1 MRSLYQ
7 LMIVFLIILFAAS
20 PFEAM
25 DIRGSVSVSA
35 HGNFEWSPQNFAGFY
50 YDIDKDLGTERI
62 TTTIT
67 DGKLEEPQ
75 GIVYTTTAQKNDF
88 AFEIWGYYNAIGFM
102 GEKYFAGYSQ
112 DDSYDYPSILYQESV
127 DENSLADEQLQKIL
141 MDSDSETII
150 TKEAPLALAEGY
162 VLRLKY
168 VDEKGMLLELVKNGV
183 VVDSK
188 ALSPSIDG
196 ATVTD
201 KTYYYRKDVG
211 DQSGLVII
219 AVHFKNSML
228 IENQSIAT
236 ADGIWQISD
245 TPTSVKVDSEFGRMR
260 VASVSADTI
269 YMDNQDNSISL
280 GRNMDIPLMGNFRI
294 RTADQDVVDDANP
307 LRYYIYRE
315 DDCRC

>member
-7 LMIVFLIILFAAS
+7 LMIAILLIILFAAGS
-20 PFEAM
+20 MQAKE
-25 DIRGSVSVSA
+25 IRGQTATGSL
-35 HGNFEWSPQNFAGFY
+35 EWSPQSFAGFY

-62 TTTIT
+62 ITTVT
-67 DGKLEEPQ
+67 DEKLEEPQ

-88 AFEIWGYYNAIGFM
+88 DFEIWGYYNVIGFM
-102 GEKYFAGYSQ
+102 GQKYFAGYAQ
-112 DDSYDYPSILYQESV
+112 DDSYDYPSILYQESI

-141 MDSDSETII
+141 MDSDSETIV
-150 TKEAPLALAEGY
+150 TKDAPLTLAEGY

-168 VDEKGMLLELVKNGV
+168 VDEKGMLLEMVKNGA

-196 ATVTD
+196 ATVAD

-245 TPTSVKVDSEFGRMR
+245 TPTSVKAYSQFGRMR
-260 VASVSADTI
+260 IASVSADTI
-269 YMDNQDNSISL
+269 TMDNQDSSIFL
-280 GRNMDIPLMGNFRI
+280 GRNMDIPLMGDFKI
-294 RTADQDVVDDANP
+294 RTADQDIVDDGNP